1 MAENKSTVI
10 GTFEGECA
18 DANITNLNGLDIT
31 RPVWENVFAS
41 EEYAKAIE
49 LGHYIGYLGHPDDT
63 ACQDYEHACIV
74 MTEGH
79 IDDNGKIYGKFN
91 LIDTPVGRIVKSF
104 IDAGVTF
111 GISVRG
117 AGDIID
123 NSVDPDTFVFRGFD
137 LVTFPAYPDSIPT
150 FTPVAASS
158 DVAQQKKYKNVC
170 AAVHNNIDQIN
181 SVEAIEVMKTCVAA
195 QSDPYK
201 DLDKRQKTLESDSML
216 AKKLD
221 VATDMYL
228 AASRELRESRR
239 VHRQFV
245 KDTKRKIRRID
256 EIMSSQQS
264 RLANQIVLSAKNH
277 SQRLRSLK
285 NELNTEKE
293 ISASLKSKNLNY
305 KREIQA
311 ATDKQAAAEAK
322 LAEMQSKM
330 RETVTASLSMQSKTS
345 NLDAENQR
353 LNAELAQARSRLSEF
368 QNAYCQLYA
377 SATGGRTN
385 VAVTASMSVSDVR
398 RSVSG
403 SAAQMPTFVTVEDV
417 DICDEDNLI
426 TI

>member
-49 LGHYIGYLGHPDDT
+49 LGHYIGYLGHPDDP

-150 FTPVAASS
+150 FTPVAASA

-181 SVEAIEVMKTCVAA
+181 SVETIEVMKTCVAA

-201 DLDKRQKTLESDSML
+201 DLDKRQKALESDSVL

-264 RLANQIVLSAKNH
+264 RLENQIVLSAKNH

-285 NELNTEKE
+285 DELNNEKE

-311 ATDKQAAAEAK
+311 ATDKQTAAEAK

-330 RETVTASLSMQSKTS
+330 RETVTASRSMQSKTS

-353 LNAELAQARSRLSEF
+353 LKAELAQARSRLSEF

>member
-18 DANITNLNGLDIT
+18 DSNITNLNGLDIT
-31 RPVWENVFAS
+31 REVWENVFGS
-41 EEYAKAIE
+41 EEYEKAIE
-49 LGHYIGYLGHPDDT
+49 LGHYIGYLGHPNDP

-79 IDDNGKIYGKFN
+79 IDNDGKIYGKFN

-123 NSVDPDTFVFRGFD
+123 NSVDPDTFIFRGFD
-137 LVTFPAYPDSIPT
+137 LVTFPAYPESIPT
-150 FTPVAASS
+150 FTPVAASA

-170 AAVHNNIDQIN
+170 AAVHNNVDQIN
-181 SVEAIEVMKTCVAA
+181 SVETIELMKTCVAA

-201 DLDKRQKTLESDSML
+201 DLDKRQRVLESDSVMSR
-216 AKKLD
+216 KLE

-228 AASRELRESRR
+228 AASKELRMSRR
-239 VHRQFV
+239 IHRQYV
-245 KDTKRKIRRID
+245 KDTQRKIRRID
-256 EIMSSQQS
+256 EIMSSQQD
-264 RLANQIVLSAKNH
+264 RMQNQMITSAKNH
-277 SQRLRSLK
+277 SKRVQSLRD
-285 NELNTEKE
+285 ELDHARE
-293 ISASLKSKNLNY
+293 ISASLKTKNLNY

-311 ATDKQAAAEAK
+311 ATAKQETAEAK
-322 LAEMQSKM
+322 LAEMQTKM
-330 RETVTASLSMQSKTS
+330 RETVTASRSMQSKTS

-353 LNAELAQARSRLSEF
+353 LKAELAQVRDRLSEF

-377 SATGGRTN
+377 SAVGGN
-385 VAVTASMSVSDVR
+385 SDLAITASTSVADIKM
-398 RSVSG
+398 SVSG
-403 SAAQMPTFVTVEDV
+403 SVQPMYTPATVEDV
-417 DICDEDNLI
+417 DVCDEDNLI

>member
-41 EEYAKAIE
+41 EEYEKAIE
-49 LGHYIGYLGHPDDT
+49 LGHYIGYLGHPDDP

-79 IDDNGKIYGKFN
+79 IDANGKIYGKFN

-201 DLDKRQKTLESDSML
+201 DLDKRQKTLESDSVL

-264 RLANQIVLSAKNH
+264 RLENQIVLSAKNH

-285 NELNTEKE
+285 DELNNEKE

-330 RETVTASLSMQSKTS
+330 RETVTASRSMQSKSS

-353 LNAELAQARSRLSEF
+353 LKAELAQARSRLSEF